1 MQILQERLRQQQSK
15 RSGELSQAIF
25 QEQVRT
31 RLADLK
37 VKTAD
42 RAYKSR
48 TYNFPQNRVTDHRL
62 GVSFD
67 CELFLCGNYMQDLYA
82 RLGLWDFETKMQAVE
97 ERVKKAQK
105 AP

>member
-1 MQILQERLRQQQSK
+1 MQVLRERLKQQHIE
-15 RSGELSQAIF
+15 RSSELSQAIR
-25 QEQVRT
+25 QEQVCT
-31 RLADLK
+31 KPVEFK

-67 CELFLCGNYMQDLYA
+67 CEMFLCGNYMRDLYA
-82 RLGLWDFETKMQAVE
+82 QLNLWDFGEKMQAVH

-105 AP
+105 TP